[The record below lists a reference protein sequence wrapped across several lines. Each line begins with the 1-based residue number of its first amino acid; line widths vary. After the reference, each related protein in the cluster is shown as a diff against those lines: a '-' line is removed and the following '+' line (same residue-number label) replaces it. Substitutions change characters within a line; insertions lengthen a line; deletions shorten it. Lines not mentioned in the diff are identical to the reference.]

1 MPLTSINEA
10 LAHTLNINNQYPALS
25 DHEGETLT
33 YGELAERIVRLHCL
47 FKGAGVKP
55 GDHIAICGR
64 NSSHWAAVAVAA
76 VTYGAVAVP
85 LLHDFQADTIE
96 HLVNHSDAALFF
108 VDDLIYKKLDNK
120 KLSNVRG
127 VLSLTDY
134 RALLD
139 NKNVIAKSI
148 AGIDSMMSAR
158 YPNGFDTSDLG
169 FYKEKSDELAL
180 INYTSGSTGFSK
192 GVMITYGNIASN
204 ERFAVE
210 NIPYLYVDDGTVS
223 LLPMAHMFGLIIEL
237 FFPLLKG
244 CHIHF
249 LSRVPAPTVI
259 LKAFAEV
266 KPKLIIAVPLI
277 LEKIIKGKIF
287 PELQKQPLKTLVK
300 IPVVNRIVYNKIKN
314 KLIDA
319 FGGQLR
325 QIVIG
330 GAAFDPTVEK
340 FLRKIKFPYTVGY
353 GMTECA
359 PLIAYDEWSTYHQGS
374 VGKVV
379 DRMEVKIDSPDPLN
393 VPGELWVRG
402 ANVMKGYYKNQ
413 ETTDAVFRDG
423 WMNTGDVCQL
433 DADGYIYI
441 RGRNKSMILGPSGQN
456 IYPEEIEAK
465 LNNMPFVAESLIVD
479 REGKLV
485 ALIYP
490 DYEKAKAEKIDDAAI
505 ENQMV
510 KNIADLNS
518 KVASYEKVA
527 SMEIMHQEFEKTPKR
542 SIKRF
547 MYK

>member
-10 LAHTLNINNQYPALS
+10 LARTLDINRSHPALS
-25 DHEGETLT
+25 DHEGETLI
-33 YGELAERIVRLHCL
+33 YGELAQRIVRLHCL
-47 FKGAGVKP
+47 FEGAGVKQ

-85 LLHDFQADTIE
+85 LLHDFQAYTIE
-96 HLVNHSDAALFF
+96 HLVNHSDAVMFF
-108 VDDLIYKKLDNK
+108 VDDTIFKKLDIK
-120 KLSNVRG
+120 RLESPTG

-134 RALLD
+134 RPLLD
-139 NKNVIAKSI
+139 LKGIIATSKSN
-148 AGIDSMMSAR
+148 IDSMMSAR
-158 YPNGFDTSDLG
+158 YPDGFDTKRLD
-169 FYKEKSDELAL
+169 FYKEKPDELAL

-210 NIPYLYVDDGTVS
+210 NIPYLHADDGTVS
-223 LLPMAHMFGLIIEL
+223 MLPMAHMFGLIIEL

-259 LKAFAEV
+259 LKAFAQV

-277 LEKIIKGKIF
+277 LEKIIKNKIF

-300 IPVVNRIVYNKIKN
+300 IPVVNQLVYKKIKD

-325 QIVIG
+325 QIVVG

-340 FLRKIKFPYTVGY
+340 FLNKIKFPYTVGY

-379 DRMEVKIDSPDPLN
+379 DRMEFKIDSPDPLH

-402 ANVMKGYYKNQ
+402 ANVMKGYYKNP
-413 ETTDAVFRDG
+413 EATEAVFRDG

-433 DADGYIYI
+433 DSDGYIYI

-465 LNNMPFVAESLIVD
+465 LNNMPLVAESLVVE

-490 DYEKAKAEKIDDAAI
+490 DYEKAKAENIDEAAL
-505 ENQMV
+505 QDLMV
-510 KNIADLNS
+510 KNIADLNT

-527 SMEIMHQEFEKTPKR
+527 SMEIMHDEFEKTPKR